1 MSAYAPLLAALAG
14 LFLGVWVARVLWD
27 PLRNIALGFSEA
39 IPFHN
44 VLEALVIACSGA
56 RHAGG
61 ASQSWRIGL
70 TNQPH
75 DQLNLTQRQYSR
87 GLLVA
92 SVLAGAAVALFMGL
106 ALQSWV
112 ALPLGVFAAICLRGL
127 FQLAISSAMAQNF
140 EEQLRQ
146 FPFFLDIF
154 QLHVQAGGDLNAS
167 IDSYRA
173 IYGNDPI
180 GRELAI
186 LQESYPSFGV
196 ADSFDRLR
204 NRVGNTDLKN
214 VIGELAQKIRVGS
227 NLEQTLAEQSNDMRE
242 LREELAA
249 KRANELNAK
258 FNFPVVLATVATFL
272 IFLSPAI
279 ALIYDSG
286 FL

>member
-1 MSAYAPLLAALAG
+1 MFDTALSSADLVFLAKGAGMTIVVTAISVAIGTVLGILFGVIRVQLGAVLSAPL
-14 LFLGVWVARVLWD
+14 
-27 PLRNIALGFSEA
+27 
-39 IPFHN
+39 
-44 VLEALVIACSGA
+44 
-56 RHAGG
+56 
-61 ASQSWRIGL
+61 
-70 TNQPH
+70 T
-75 DQLNLTQRQYSR
+75 
-87 GLLVA
+87 
-92 SVLAGAAVALFMGL
+92 
-106 ALQSWV
+106 
-112 ALPLGVFAAICLRGL
+112 
-127 FQLAISSAMAQNF
+127 
-140 EEQLRQ
+140 
-146 FPFFLDIF
+146 FFLDIF
-154 QLHVQAGGDLNAS
+154 QLHVQAGGDLNDS

-204 NRVGNTDLKN
+204 NRVGNVDLKN
-214 VIGELAQKIRVGS
+214 VIGELAQKIRVGA
-227 NLEQTLAEQSNDMRE
+227 NLEQTLAQQSEDMRE

-279 ALIYDSG
+279 ALIYESG